1 MTTRTVATAT
11 LAACLLTACTAQ
23 PPAQPAQ
30 PRPQQAGQP
39 VDPLKTAG
47 HITAARLSALTGD
60 QAGVQRNLNAMSDD
74 MRRAMKLP
82 DTNRPIDRET
92 ARAIAR
98 ALPGVRS
105 ANWLDRHNLMVRV
118 EGAHLR
124 TAQTIDTLCWQL
136 EPHGDT
142 LAVVVHL
149 QNATPRNRDEMD
161 TLSRNCQLAQGD
173 QSLFVRQH
181 QVDVL
186 DPALRAQHHAN
197 AEQLKQQPRRK
208 PSEADRR
215 ALEAIPEM

>member
-1 MTTRTVATAT
+1 MTKRIVHAA
-11 LAACLLTACTAQ
+11 AACLLAACTAQ
-23 PPAQPAQ
+23 APETPAP

-39 VDPLKTAG
+39 IDPLKAAAC
-47 HITAARLSALTGD
+47 ITAARMAALTGD
-60 QAGVQRNLNAMSDD
+60 QAGVKRNVHAMSED

-82 DTNRPIDRET
+82 DATRPVDHET

-124 TAQTIDTLCWQL
+124 TAQTLDTLCWQL

-142 LAVVVHL
+142 LGVVVHL
-149 QNATPRNRDEMD
+149 QNTAPRDRNEMD
-161 TLSRNCQLAQGD
+161 TLSRNCQLAEGD
-173 QSLFVRQH
+173 QSAFVRQH

-186 DPALRAQHHAN
+186 DPALRAQHRAN
-197 AEQLKQQPRRK
+197 AEQLKQQPERRQT
-208 PSEADRR
+208 EADRR

>member
-1 MTTRTVATAT
+1 MTTRTV
-11 LAACLLTACTAQ
+11 LAAIAIACLLAACTAQ

-39 VDPLKTAG
+39 VDPLRTAA
-47 HITAARLSALTGD
+47 HITAARMAALTGD
-60 QAGVQRNLNAMSDD
+60 QAGVQRNAQAIADD
-74 MRRAMKLP
+74 MRRAIKQP
-82 DTNRPIDRET
+82 DTSRPLHRET
-92 ARAIAR
+92 ARTIAR

-124 TAQTIDTLCWQL
+124 TVQTIDTLCWQL

-142 LAVVVHL
+142 LGVVVHL
-149 QNATPRNRDEMD
+149 QNTAPRNRDEMD
-161 TLSRNCQLAQGD
+161 TLSRNCQLAEGD
-173 QSLFVRQH
+173 ASLFVRQH

-186 DPALRAQHHAN
+186 DPALRAQHRAS
-197 AEQLKQQPRRK
+197 AEQLRKRPERKQT
-208 PSEADRR
+208 EADRR

>member
-1 MTTRTVATAT
+1 MTTRTVAAAI
-11 LAACLLTACTAQ
+11 AACLLTACTAQ

-82 DTNRPIDRET
+82 DANRPIDRET

-124 TAQTIDTLCWQL
+124 TFQTLDTLCWQL

-149 QNATPRNRDEMD
+149 QNATPRSRDEMD
-161 TLSRNCQLAQGD
+161 TLSRNCQLAEGD
-173 QSLFVRQH
+173 QSFFVRQH

-197 AEQLKQQPRRK
+197 AEQLRQQPKRK
-208 PSEADRR
+208 QTEADRR

>member
-1 MTTRTVATAT
+1 MTTRTVFAT

-60 QAGVQRNLNAMSDD
+60 QAGVQRNAQAIADD
-74 MRRAMKLP
+74 MRRAIKQP
-82 DTNRPIDRET
+82 DPARPINRET
-92 ARAIAR
+92 ARAVAC
-98 ALPGVRS
+98 AMPGVRS
-105 ANWLDRHNLMVRV
+105 ANWRDRHNLMVRV

-124 TAQTIDTLCWQL
+124 TFQTLDTLCWQL

-142 LAVVVHL
+142 LGVVVHL

-186 DPALRAQHHAN
+186 DPALRAQHRAN
-197 AEQLKQQPRRK
+197 AEQLRQQPGHRQT
-208 PSEADRR
+208 EADRR